1 MNTKL
6 LLTLFVLLAGVSS
19 KAQYSSFNKKEITN
33 LKSAVNTNEEIKK
46 YYTSFQKVAD
56 AALNDSPNP
65 IDTIRTEG
73 LLQGDPKKKAT
84 QNALEDMPKIY
95 ALSLVYK
102 TSGDKKYLVKAIEY
116 LKAWATK
123 TTPNGDP
130 IDDTNLEGA
139 IEGYDLI
146 KEDIR
151 GKDATVIKEWWRKTG
166 EQEIIAKY
174 NNPERMTSKNN
185 WNAHRLKIIGE
196 IAWSINDGHLQ
207 KYTIEGFKKH
217 LELNLLPDGSSID
230 FEERDAL
237 HYHVY
242 DLEPLLKLCIVLKR
256 ATNNDYYSFTSP
268 IGTSVEKSVTWLLP
282 YVTGEKTHGEYTN
295 SKVEFDRKRAAN
307 GEGGFKIGAPF
318 DPKHGAGVLLLA
330 AYFHPSYLD
339 TAKKVLATDE
349 AYPSWQTVSNEVM
362 KK

>member
-1 MNTKL
+1 MTKQL
-6 LLTLFVLLAGVSS
+6 IVSAFALFAGISS
-19 KAQYSSFNKKEITN
+19 FAQYISFNKKEIAD
-33 LKSAVNTNEEIKK
+33 LKSAIKSNAEIKK
-46 YYTSFQKVAD
+46 YYASFQKTAD
-56 AALNDSPNP
+56 AALNESPNP

-73 LLQGDPKKKAT
+73 LLQGDPKKTAT
-84 QNALEDMPKIY
+84 RKALEDMPKIY
-95 ALSLVYK
+95 ALSLVYRIG
-102 TSGDKKYLVKAIEY
+102 GDKKYLVRATEY

-123 TTPNGDP
+123 TIPNGDP
-130 IDDTNLEGA
+130 IDDTNLDGA

-146 KEDIR
+146 KQDIK
-151 GKDATVIKEWWRKTG
+151 GSDATLIKEWWRKIG
-166 EQEIIAKY
+166 NLEITAKY
-174 NNPERMTSKNN
+174 NNPDRMTSKNN

-196 IAWSINDGHLQ
+196 IAWSINDEHLQ

-217 LELNLLPDGSSID
+217 LAVNLLLDGSSID

-256 ATNNDYYSFTSP
+256 ATNTDYYSFTSP

-282 YVTGEKTHGEYTN
+282 YVVGEKTHGEYTN

-318 DPKHGAGVLLLA
+318 DPKHGANVLLLA
-330 AYFHPSYLD
+330 AYFRPPFVD
-339 TAKKVLATDE
+339 TARRVLGTEDV
-349 AYPSWQTVSNEVM
+349 YPSWQSVSNEIM